1 MAGVDRKGVNLKI
14 IFPEIV
20 FIKFSIISYREVI
33 ISEGEEILYTGNFI
47 YRGGWGGF
55 ESTHLQRQFPQY
67 KDLVYSLISNRVCII
82 TGVNTKL

>member
-1 MAGVDRKGVNLKI
+1 MDRKGVNLKI

-47 YRGGWGGF
+47 YRGGF
-55 ESTHLQRQFPQY
+55 ESTHLQRQNPQY
-67 KDLVYSLISNRVCII
+67 KDLVYSLIPYRVCII